1 MTPPPPRVAPA
12 HPLFRRL
19 LSAALVAAL
28 LVLCH
33 APSAAQKPA
42 AAAPPSVESLQA
54 KIEEN
59 GDLVDVEVVYDLAA
73 LGTSAA
79 LDQVLAAYERFQTV
93 YMRRVAIGSLV
104 RFAGKDELEPRALA
118 KLRSIA
124 LGRDSRETAE
134 AAVAALA
141 SFRAAGHAQ
150 LRDVAARA
158 PLEDVRLLALKE
170 HTAVPE
176 PADDAWYRELWAPE
190 PAAAPPAVPKLGAKN
205 KPQTGKGSATIPQP
219 VADSA
224 AEPPARAPT
233 EAMRALAF
241 DALSARLSS
250 AELARALDDR
260 NAEIASN
267 ALVRL
272 ESNGA
277 AEAVSLAKQR
287 YESTKERAS
296 VRGTA
301 AGVIARAEGKPGVLK
316 LIDDA
321 GSSEMPR
328 RLLDA
333 LASIVGNALDAEIE
347 RRLQKLVGKGSQG
360 ARLFALRALAKGSEA
375 KYDDAIAKEL
385 DEKDEE
391 LVLAAAEALSQRRAN
406 AQVGAIQRALDRAKD
421 GSLRAS
427 LLGALSRLLKDD
439 AAWRARLVEF
449 TDDPDDDVRNAAT
462 VELGRGGSDKELELL
477 AKLLDHPR
485 WSTRLAALRGLELLH
500 REECVALLIDRLS
513 KEHGRLTTDLAG
525 ALQRLTG
532 RSFGAYADLWR
543 NWWDKRPADWRLP
556 GSGAAPSTSLPR
568 TEIREI
574 GGTRV
579 ANFFGARVTS
589 ERVVFVIDISGSMEE
604 SAADGDTRLEHA
616 TKKLL
621 AAIQNL
627 SPETQYNVI
636 VFSTSAQAW
645 RRGVLVTGKG
655 AKEKLPTVAQAAEWL
670 SKLRA
675 GGGTNLFGALELAF
689 ADPEVDTIYLLSDGE
704 PTQGAIVDPVA
715 IRQRIALWNRHRG
728 VVIHTI
734 AFGGSFP
741 VLEWLAGDSGGTYR
755 YIP

>member
-1 MTPPPPRVAPA
+1 M
-12 HPLFRRL
+12 HRL
-19 LSAALVAAL
+19 CIAALVAAL
-28 LVLCH
+28 LVVFE
-33 APSAAQKPA
+33 APKRAQEAKAATPT
-42 AAAPPSVESLQA
+42 VEALQA

-59 GDLVDVEVVYDLAA
+59 GDLVDPDVVHDLAA
-73 LGTSAA
+73 LGTGEA
-79 LDQVLAAYERFQTV
+79 LDQVLAACERFQTV
-93 YMRRVAIGSLV
+93 YMRRIAIGSLV

-118 KLRSIA
+118 KLRACA
-124 LGRDSRETAE
+124 LARDSRETAE
-134 AAVAALA
+134 AAVTALA
-141 SFRAAGHAQ
+141 SFRASGHAQ

-176 PADDAWYRELWAPE
+176 PSDAAWYRELWAPE
-190 PAAAPPAVPKLGAKN
+190 PATAPPAAPKLGAKN
-205 KPQTGKGSATIPQP
+205 KPQAGKGKATIPP
-219 VADSA
+219 PAADPE

-233 EAMRALAF
+233 EAMRVLAF
-241 DALSARLSS
+241 DALSARLST
-250 AELARALDDR
+250 AELTQALDDR
-260 NAEIASN
+260 NPEIASS
-267 ALVRL
+267 ALLRL

-277 AEAVSLAKQR
+277 PEALALAKQR
-287 YESTKERAS
+287 YASTKERAT
-296 VRGTA
+296 VRGSA
-301 AGVIARAEGKPGVLK
+301 AGVIARADGKPGVLQ

-321 GSSEMPR
+321 GSAEMPR
-328 RLLDA
+328 RLLDE
-333 LASIVGNALDAEIE
+333 LASIVGAALDAEVE
-347 RRLQKLVGKGSQG
+347 KRLQKLVGKGSQG

-391 LVLAAAEALSQRRAN
+391 LVLAAAEALSQRRAKDQ
-406 AQVGAIQRALDRAKD
+406 AGAIQRALDRAKD

-439 AAWRARLVEF
+439 AAWRARLSELAN
-449 TDDPDDDVRNAAT
+449 DPDDDVRNAAT
-462 VELGRGGSDKELELL
+462 VELGRGGSDKELALL

-485 WSTRLAALRGLELLH
+485 WSTRLAAMRGLELLH
-500 REECVALLIDRLS
+500 REECVELLIERLS
-513 KEHGRLTTDLAG
+513 KEHGRLTMDFAG

-568 TEIREI
+568 TEVREV

-589 ERVVFVIDISGSMEE
+589 ERVAFVIDISGSMEE
-604 SAADGDTRLEHA
+604 LAADGDTRLDHA
-616 TKKLL
+616 RKKLV

-636 VFSTSAQAW
+636 VFSTSATAW
-645 RRGVLVTGKG
+645 RRGVLVTGKN
-655 AKEKLPTVAQAAEWL
+655 AKEKQPTAGQAAEWL
-670 SKLRA
+670 EKLRA
-675 GGGTNLFGALELAF
+675 GGGTNLYGALELAF
-689 ADPEVDTIYLLSDGE
+689 ADSEVDTIYLLTDGE
-704 PTQGAIVDPVA
+704 PTQGAIIDPVA
-715 IRQRIALWNRHRG
+715 IRQRIQLWNRHRG
-728 VVIHTI
+728 VVIHAI